1 MSQRDLFADQ
11 RAARAGAAQP
21 LAARMRPRTLEEMV
35 GQIHLLSTDSA
46 IRRLIMSGSPVS
58 MILTG
63 PPGSGKTTLAYLVA
77 QHARAHFEAL
87 SATSASVR
95 DVRQVIQDA
104 RSRLEEHDVRT
115 VLFIDEIHRFSKN
128 QQDAL
133 LPGVESGWVV
143 FIGATT
149 ENPSFE
155 VNRPLLSRATTLKLE
170 PLALDDIEH
179 LIDRALT
186 DEEVGIGTR
195 NLKITSDARRE
206 VANMANGDARRALNA
221 IELASALV
229 PDGSEITVGHIEE
242 AFQRRV
248 VRYDKGGDQHY
259 DVISA
264 FIKSMRGSD
273 PDAALFWLHTMLEA
287 GEDPEFIARRMVVL
301 ASEDVGMAD
310 PGALPMAVA
319 AAQAL
324 QFVGLPEAKYALSHA
339 AVYLATAPKSNS
351 VTKAITRAR
360 ELVAQHPEANVP
372 AHLRSGSRR
381 EDGYKYAHDFPG
393 HIVEQQYLPHGLEDS
408 TIFVPSGQGN
418 DTPRGG

>member
-1 MSQRDLFADQ
+1 
-11 RAARAGAAQP
+11 
-21 LAARMRPRTLEEMV
+21 MRPRTLEEMV

-95 DVRQVIQDA
+95 DVRQVIEDA
-104 RSRLEEHDVRT
+104 RSRLEEEDVRS

-186 DEEVGIGTR
+186 DEEVGIGRR
-195 NLKITSDARRE
+195 NLKITSEARRE

-221 IELASALV
+221 IELASSLV
-229 PDGSEITVGHIEE
+229 TDGSEITVGHIEE

-273 PDAALFWLHTMLEA
+273 PDGALFWLHTMLEA

-310 PGALPMAVA
+310 AAALPVAVA

-324 QFVGLPEAKYALSHA
+324 QFVGLPEATYALSHA

-360 ELVAQHPEANVP
+360 ELVALHPEANVP

-393 HIVEQQYLPHGLEDS
+393 HIVEQQYLPDGLEDS
-408 TIFVPSGQGN
+408 TIFVPSGQGD
-418 DTPRGG
+418 DTPAK

>member
-1 MSQRDLFADQ
+1 
-11 RAARAGAAQP
+11 
-21 LAARMRPRTLEEMV
+21 
-35 GQIHLLSTDSA
+35 
-46 IRRLIMSGSPVS
+46 
-58 MILTG
+58 
-63 PPGSGKTTLAYLVA
+63 
-77 QHARAHFEAL
+77 
-87 SATSASVR
+87 
-95 DVRQVIQDA
+95 DA
-104 RSRLEEHDVRT
+104 RSRLEEEDVRT

-186 DEEVGIGTR
+186 DEEVGIGKR

-229 PDGSEITVGHIEE
+229 RDGSEITVGHIEE

-310 PGALPMAVA
+310 AGALTVAVA

-324 QFVGLPEAKYALSHA
+324 QFVGLPEATYALSHA

-360 ELVAQHPEANVP
+360 ELVALHPEANVP
-372 AHLRSGSRR
+372 AHLRSGSRS
-381 EDGYKYAHDFPG
+381 EGGYKYAHDYPD
-393 HIVEQQYLPHGLEDS
+393 HIVDQQYLPDALENS
-408 TIFVPSGQGN
+408 TIFVPSGQG
-418 DTPRGG
+418 DDSPEGR

>member
-1 MSQRDLFADQ
+1 M
-11 RAARAGAAQP
+11 
-21 LAARMRPRTLEEMV
+21 
-35 GQIHLLSTDSA
+35 GQVHLLSTDSA
-46 IRRLIMSGSPVS
+46 IRRLITSGSPVS

-63 PPGSGKTTLAYLVA
+63 PPGSGKTTLAFLVA

-95 DVRQVIQDA
+95 DVRQVINDA
-104 RSRLEEHDVRT
+104 RSRLEEEDVRT

-186 DEEVGIGTR
+186 DEEVGIGKR

-229 PDGSEITVGHIEE
+229 RDGSEITVGHIEE

-310 PGALPMAVA
+310 AGALTVAVA

-324 QFVGLPEAKYALSHA
+324 QFVGLPEATYALSHA

-360 ELVAQHPEANVP
+360 ELVALHPEANVP
-372 AHLRSGSRR
+372 AHLRSGSRS
-381 EDGYKYAHDFPG
+381 EGGYKYAHDYPG
-393 HIVEQQYLPHGLEDS
+393 HIVDQQYLPDALENS
-408 TIFVPSGQGN
+408 TIFVPSGQG
-418 DTPRGG
+418 DDSQEGR

>member
-1 MSQRDLFADQ
+1 
-11 RAARAGAAQP
+11 
-21 LAARMRPRTLEEMV
+21 MRPKTLEEMV
-35 GQIHLLSTDSA
+35 GQHHLLAADSA
-46 IRRLIMSGSPVS
+46 IRRLITSGSPVS

-63 PPGSGKTTLAYLVA
+63 PPGSGKTTLALLVA
-77 QHARAHFEAL
+77 QAAGAHFEAL

-95 DVRQVIQDA
+95 DVRQVISDA
-104 RSRLEEHDVRT
+104 RSRLEEAEQRS

-133 LPGVESGWVV
+133 LPGVEAGWVV

-155 VNRPLLSRATTLKLE
+155 VNRPLLSRATVLKLE
-170 PLALDDIEH
+170 PLSLDELEA

-186 DEEVGIGTR
+186 DVDCGLGGRKLE
-195 NLKITSDARRE
+195 ITDEARRE
-206 VANMANGDARRALNA
+206 LANMAGGDARRALNA
-221 IELASALV
+221 IELAAAV
-229 PDGSEITVGHIEE
+229 IGDGDSINVQHISE

-287 GEDPEFIARRMVVL
+287 GEDPEFIARRMVIL
-301 ASEDVGMAD
+301 ASEDIGLAD
-310 PGALPMAVA
+310 SHALTVAVA

-324 QFVGLPEAKYALSHA
+324 QFVGLPEASYALSHA
-339 AVYLATAPKSNS
+339 AAYLATAPKSNS
-351 VTKAITRAR
+351 VTSAIGRAR
-360 ELVAQHPEANVP
+360 EAVAQYPEANVP
-372 AHLRSGSRR
+372 PHLRSGSRN
-381 EDGYKYAHDFPG
+381 EGGYIYSHDAPDA
-393 HIVEQQYLPHGLEDS
+393 EQQFLPDELVGRK
-408 TIFVPSGQGN
+408 IFQPGASDRPARPV
-418 DTPRGG
+418 

>member
-1 MSQRDLFADQ
+1 MSQPDLFADQ
-11 RAARAGAAQP
+11 RAARSGAAQP
-21 LAARMRPRTLEEMV
+21 LAARMRPRSLEEMV
-35 GQIHLLSTDSA
+35 GQHHLIADESA
-46 IRRLIMSGSPVS
+46 IRRLITSGTPVS

-63 PPGSGKTTLAYLVA
+63 PPGSGKTTLALLVA
-77 QHARAHFEAL
+77 QHAQAHFEAL

-95 DVRQVIQDA
+95 DVRALINEA
-104 RSRLEEHDVRT
+104 RTRLEEEDVRT

-155 VNRPLLSRATTLKLE
+155 VNRPLLSRSTTLKLE
-170 PLALDDIEH
+170 ALDLAEVEA
-179 LIDRALT
+179 LIDRALADT
-186 DEEVGIGTR
+186 EFGLGKR
-195 NLKITSDARRE
+195 NLKINVDAKRE
-206 VANMANGDARRALNA
+206 LADMASGDARRALNA
-221 IELASALV
+221 VELAAALV
-229 PDGSEITVGHIEE
+229 EDGHEIRVGHIEE

-273 PDAALFWLHTMLEA
+273 PDGALFWLHTMLEA

-301 ASEDVGMAD
+301 ASEDVGLAD
-310 PGALPMAVA
+310 SNALAVAVA

-324 QFVGLPEAKYALSHA
+324 QFVGLPEAAYSLSHA
-339 AVYLATAPKSNS
+339 AVYLARAPKSNS
-351 VTKAITRAR
+351 VTKGMYAAK
-360 ELVAQHPEANVP
+360 EAVAAHPEANVP
-372 AHLRSGSRR
+372 AHLRSGSRS
-381 EDGYKYAHDFPG
+381 DGQYKYAHDYPG
-393 HIVEQQYLPHGLEDS
+393 HRVDQQHLPDELAS
-408 TIFVPSGQGN
+408 RKIFEPGEF
-418 DTPRGG
+418 DR

>member
-95 DVRQVIQDA
+95 DVRQVIEDA
-104 RSRLEEHDVRT
+104 RSRLEEEDVRS

-186 DEEVGIGTR
+186 DEEVGIGRR
-195 NLKITSDARRE
+195 NLKITSEARRE

-221 IELASALV
+221 IELASSLV
-229 PDGSEITVGHIEE
+229 TDGSEITVGHIEE

-273 PDAALFWLHTMLEA
+273 PDGALFWLHTMLEA

-310 PGALPMAVA
+310 AAALPVAVA

-324 QFVGLPEAKYALSHA
+324 QFVGLPEATYALSHA

-360 ELVAQHPEANVP
+360 ELVALHPEANVP

-393 HIVEQQYLPHGLEDS
+393 HIVEQQYLPDGLEDS
-408 TIFVPSGQGN
+408 TIFVPSGQGD
-418 DTPRGG
+418 DTPAK

>member
-95 DVRQVIQDA
+95 DVRQVIEDA
-104 RSRLEEHDVRT
+104 RSRLEEEDVRS

-186 DEEVGIGTR
+186 DEEVGIGRR
-195 NLKITSDARRE
+195 NLKITSEARRE

-221 IELASALV
+221 IELASSLV
-229 PDGSEITVGHIEE
+229 TDGSEITVGHIEE

-310 PGALPMAVA
+310 AAALPVAVA

-324 QFVGLPEAKYALSHA
+324 QFVGLPEATYALSHA

-360 ELVAQHPEANVP
+360 ELVALHPEANVP

-393 HIVEQQYLPHGLEDS
+393 HIVEQQYLPDGLEDS
-408 TIFVPSGQGN
+408 TIFVPSGQGD
-418 DTPRGG
+418 DTPAK

>member
-1 MSQRDLFADQ
+1 M
-11 RAARAGAAQP
+11 
-21 LAARMRPRTLEEMV
+21 
-35 GQIHLLSTDSA
+35 GQVHLLSTDSA
-46 IRRLIMSGSPVS
+46 IRRLITSGSPVS

-63 PPGSGKTTLAYLVA
+63 PPGSGKTTLAFLVA
-77 QHARAHFEAL
+77 QHALAHFEAL

-95 DVRQVIQDA
+95 DVRQVINDA
-104 RSRLEEHDVRT
+104 RSRLEEEDVRT

-186 DEEVGIGTR
+186 DEEVGIGKR

-229 PDGSEITVGHIEE
+229 RDGSEITVGHIEE

-310 PGALPMAVA
+310 AGALTVAVA

-324 QFVGLPEAKYALSHA
+324 QFVGLPEATYALSHA

-360 ELVAQHPEANVP
+360 ELVALHPEANVP
-372 AHLRSGSRR
+372 AHLRSGSRS
-381 EDGYKYAHDFPG
+381 EGGYKYAHDYPG
-393 HIVEQQYLPHGLEDS
+393 HIVDQQYLPDALENS
-408 TIFVPSGQGN
+408 TIFVQSGQG
-418 DTPRGG
+418 DDSPERR

>member
-1 MSQRDLFADQ
+1 
-11 RAARAGAAQP
+11 
-21 LAARMRPRTLEEMV
+21 
-35 GQIHLLSTDSA
+35 
-46 IRRLIMSGSPVS
+46 

-63 PPGSGKTTLAYLVA
+63 PPGSGKTTLAFLVA
-77 QHARAHFEAL
+77 NHARAHFEAL

-95 DVRQVIQDA
+95 DVRSVIEDA
-104 RSRLEEHDVRT
+104 RARLEEEDVRT

-170 PLALDDIEH
+170 PLAISEVED
-179 LIDRALT
+179 LIDRSLA
-186 DEEVGIGTR
+186 DAEVGLGAR
-195 NLKITSDARRE
+195 NLKITADAKRE
-206 VANMANGDARRALNA
+206 MANMASGDARRALNA

-229 PDGSEITVGHIEE
+229 ADGSEITVGHVEE

-273 PDAALFWLHTMLEA
+273 ADATLFWLHTMLEA

-301 ASEDVGMAD
+301 ASEDIGLAD
-310 PGALPMAVA
+310 PHALTMAVA

-324 QFVGLPEAKYALSHA
+324 QFVGLPEATYALSHA
-339 AVYLATAPKSNS
+339 ALYLATAPKSNS
-351 VTKAITRAR
+351 VTKAMYRAR
-360 ELVAQHPEANVP
+360 ELVALHPEANVP
-372 AHLRSGSRR
+372 PHLRSGVRN
-381 EDGYKYAHDFPG
+381 EGGYKYAHDYPG
-393 HIVEQQYLPHGLEDS
+393 HRVDQQYLPDGLEGS
-408 TIFVPSGQGN
+408 TIFEPTDRPTG
-418 DTPRGG
+418 RGDEAGR

>member
-95 DVRQVIQDA
+95 DVRQVIEDA
-104 RSRLEEHDVRT
+104 RSRLEEEDVRS

-186 DEEVGIGTR
+186 DEEVGVGRR
-195 NLKITSDARRE
+195 NLKITSEARRE

-221 IELASALV
+221 IELASSLV
-229 PDGSEITVGHIEE
+229 TDGSEITVGHIEE

-310 PGALPMAVA
+310 AAALPVAVA

-324 QFVGLPEAKYALSHA
+324 QFVGLPEATYALSHA

-360 ELVAQHPEANVP
+360 ELVALHPEANVP

-393 HIVEQQYLPHGLEDS
+393 HIVEQQYLPDGLEDS
-408 TIFVPSGQGN
+408 TIFVPSGQGD
-418 DTPRGG
+418 DTPAK